1 MTTKRRTTKVPA
13 LTARILQDSFGKAI
27 NIVGRA
33 VPKRST
39 LPIIGSLLLE
49 SDHGRL
55 KVIATDLQTRVTAW
69 VGAQIETDGGVAV
82 PAAALKKMVGLMPDE
97 ALSLAATI
105 GKIDTVKKTSEPST
119 LEIKSDKR
127 TVVLDGFDSQDF
139 PATPTFGEDRFT
151 IDPDD
156 LAQALDRTL
165 FAVHHDDKRPVL
177 TGVHIQTMGRML
189 RFTAS
194 DGFRLSVVEVPIR
207 LRPGVKP
214 KACSI
219 NVVVPADTL
228 THIRRVLPRKASET
242 RHDVAVSVLAN
253 ESANTKELRFSLPT
267 YDVDG
272 ALIAGVFPNTEN
284 ILPSPPD
291 LTTFDVAAFTNEVA
305 AAAEVVKDSNNLIE
319 IHTDPATNTL
329 RIFSKAE
336 GTGRFEGTI
345 DATGGHKARIAMSA
359 KYVLDALRAL
369 HTPFATI
376 GIEAEQKPAM
386 FRPEGGGSF
395 YHIIMPMFLS
405 ESDWYEEKAK

>member
-1 MTTKRRTTKVPA
+1 MTTKRTKKA
-13 LTARILQDSFGKAI
+13 SELDARVLQDRLSEAI

-33 VPKRST
+33 VPKRSS

-82 PAAALKKMVGLMPDE
+82 PATALKKLVGLMPDA

-105 GKIDTVKKTSEPST
+105 GEIDTVKKTSERST
-119 LEIKSDKR
+119 LEIKSDRR
-127 TVVLDGFDSQDF
+127 TVTLDGHDPQEF
-139 PATPTFGEDRFT
+139 PPTPTFGDDRFT

-165 FAVHHDDKRPVL
+165 FAVHRDDNRPVL
-177 TGVHIQTMGRML
+177 TGVHIVTMGRTI
-189 RFTAS
+189 RFEAC
-194 DGFRLSVVEVPIR
+194 DGFRLSVVEMPIR
-207 LRPGVKP
+207 LRPGATA
-214 KACSI
+214 KACKLD
-219 NVVVPADTL
+219 VVVPADTL

-253 ESANTKELRFSLPT
+253 ESASKKELRFSLPT

-272 ALIAGVFPNTEN
+272 ALIAGVFPDTKN

-291 LTTFDVAAFTNEVA
+291 LTTFDVAALTSEVA
-305 AAAEVVKDSNNLIE
+305 AAVEVVRDGNGRVEFYI
-319 IHTDPATNTL
+319 DPRANTL
-329 RIFSKAE
+329 RVFSKAE
-336 GTGRFEGTI
+336 GIGTFEGSVE
-345 DATGGHKARIAMSA
+345 ATGGHGARIAMDGR
-359 KYVLDALRAL
+359 YVMDALRAM

-376 GIEAEQKPAM
+376 GIESETKPAI
-386 FRPEGGGSF
+386 FRPSAGGGF
-395 YHIIMPMFLS
+395 YHIIMPMFLG
-405 ESDWYEEKAK
+405 ESDWRVETTK